1 MPALRSSVALAHA
14 RSEVPID
21 GYEELTARQAIE
33 RLGELSPAELRSL
46 RDYER
51 RHANRKLV
59 LDEIERA
66 LGE

>member
-1 MPALRSSVALAHA
+1 MAALRSSPAQAQG
-14 RSEVPID
+14 RPEVPID
-21 GYEELTARQAIE
+21 GYEELTVRQVIE
-33 RLGELSPAELRSL
+33 RLGELSPVELRSL

-51 RHANRKLV
+51 RHANRKSV

>member
-1 MPALRSSVALAHA
+1 MPALRSSPAPA
-14 RSEVPID
+14 RGRAAAQID

-51 RHANRKLV
+51 RHANRNSV

-66 LGE
+66 LGQ

>member
-1 MPALRSSVALAHA
+1 MPALRSSPAAAHGRA
-14 RSEVPID
+14 EVPID

-33 RLGELSPAELRSL
+33 HLGELSPAELRSL

-51 RHANRKLV
+51 RHANRNSV

-66 LGE
+66 LGR